1 MPKPVCSVVR
11 TSAASK
17 LAASQFAVNQLL
29 AANQPLVLV
38 KLLLPLLAVAK
49 LLPLLAA
56 KPRCAAAQPVA
67 KLVRLVVTAA
77 ARRAVVA
84 KPPLL
89 ADAKLLP
96 LLAVVA
102 KPPLLWKVLLP
113 KPLPK
118 LLAAIQPP
126 ELV

>member
-1 MPKPVCSVVR
+1 M
-11 TSAASK
+11 
-17 LAASQFAVNQLL
+17 NQLL

-49 LLPLLAA
+49 LLPLLAVA

-77 ARRAVVA
+77 ARRPVVA
-84 KPPLL
+84 KLPLLL
-89 ADAKLLP
+89 ADVKLLP

-102 KPPLLWKVLLP
+102 KPLLLWKVLLP

>member
-1 MPKPVCSVVR
+1 MPKLVCSVIVR
-11 TSAASK
+11 ASAASQ

-49 LLPLLAA
+49 LPLLAVA
-56 KPRCAAAQPVA
+56 KPRCAAAPAVV
-67 KLVRLVVTAA
+67 KCVRLVVTAA
-77 ARRAVVA
+77 ACRPVVA
-84 KPPLL
+84 K
-89 ADAKLLP
+89 LP
-96 LLAVVA
+96 LLAVAVA
-102 KPPLLWKVLLP
+102 KLPQLSKVLLL

-126 ELV
+126 KLV